1 VARHCWT
8 CNTDHDPDEAC
19 RRSASPGSDRDLFD
33 DAPAAPQESKL
44 GPVSTATHGGEDDCC
59 GEGIEPGDRIRA
71 DGHGGW
77 IHEGCEEE

>member
-1 VARHCWT
+1 MNQTVR
-8 CNTDHDPDEAC
+8 DQRMEGL
-19 RRSASPGSDRDLFD
+19 PGFEIGDRTADLFD

-44 GPVSTATHGGEDDCC
+44 GPVFTATYGSEDDCC

-77 IHEGCEEE
+77 IHEGCEDE